1 MRVTT
6 SRVASFKCTRSAMLE
21 DQSSH
26 LVYRGAQ
33 GSTPL
38 LLNRSHDAS
47 RSPARLRA
55 FTLVELLVVIA
66 IIGILVAL
74 LLPAVQAAR
83 EAARR
88 SQCTNNL
95 KQLMI
100 GVHLHH
106 DSKNELP
113 GAHNYY
119 NPSDA
124 ATHTNHGYVTYI
136 LPYIEQS
143 ALYDMMDLTKRWNQ
157 GDNGRLVTLSEN
169 GNIPTLLCPS
179 SEHMGNA
186 ELDYAAI
193 NGPNATTYNS
203 HPESRIKMYNAW
215 ENDPARKRA
224 GELAAYMQA
233 TFPPIGP
240 KAMRRGIKFKD
251 IIDGTTNS
259 ISMGECAGRS
269 DTGRYWGTG
278 DNSFAHHTI
287 INNPNEQN
295 NELYSDHPSGVNITL
310 SDGSVRFLN
319 EDTPIKIIDYLA
331 TRAGTELLP
340 SDF

>member
-6 SRVASFKCTRSAMLE
+6 SRVASFKCTSSAIFQ
-21 DQSSH
+21 DQPSH

-33 GSTPL
+33 GSHVLPL
-38 LLNRSHDAS
+38 ILS
-47 RSPARLRA
+47 RDLSRRPHKSQA

-136 LPYIEQS
+136 LPYIEQP

-193 NGPNATTYNS
+193 NGPNATTYNTYAGTGW
-203 HPESRIKMYNAW
+203 KLYNSW
-215 ENDPARKRA
+215 ETDPARKRA
-224 GELAAYMQA
+224 GELAAYQLA

-240 KAMRRGIKFKD
+240 KAMRRGVRFKD
-251 IIDGTTNS
+251 ITDGTTNS
-259 ISMGECAGRS
+259 LSMGECAGRT
-269 DTGRYWGTG
+269 DAGRYWGNG
-278 DNSFAHHTI
+278 DNSFAHHTF
-287 INNPNEQN
+287 INNPAEQN
-295 NELYSDHPSGVNITL
+295 NELYSDHPAGVNITL
-310 SDGSVRFLN
+310 ADGSVRFMN
-319 EDTPIKIIDYLA
+319 EDTPIKIIDFLA
-331 TRAGTELLP
+331 TRTGGELLP
-340 SDF
+340 EQF